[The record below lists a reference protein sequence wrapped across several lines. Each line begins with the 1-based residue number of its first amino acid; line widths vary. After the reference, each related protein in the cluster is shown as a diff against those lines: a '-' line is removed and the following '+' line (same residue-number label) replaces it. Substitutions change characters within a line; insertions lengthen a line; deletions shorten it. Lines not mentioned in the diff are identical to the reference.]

1 MNKKEEALLGNL
13 SYREIL
19 NAIPADIAVFDPN
32 HKYLFVNK
40 NAVKDDMIREWI
52 IGKDDFDY
60 CRKFNKPISIAESRR
75 SIFNEA
81 INNGPGT
88 LEEKVPGKQ
97 GEQYHLRHMVPIY
110 DENNEVRFVIGYGVD
125 ITSIK
130 QTQLDLEE
138 AKRLSVVGEFAA
150 GIAHEV
156 NNPLAVILA
165 KSQLLQL
172 QVLQLSIPDNSK
184 TRIYQTIDTINKTCL
199 FTSELIRN
207 LKSFSS
213 KADFEHLEYIS
224 LLKTI
229 GIALKLSGKRCENE
243 NIKIIID
250 VPPELTL
257 LCNEVALGQ
266 VFMNLLTNSIDAL
279 KDLSDKWIKIETKT
293 DGKILKICFTD
304 SGKGIPDRIST
315 RILQPFFT
323 TKEPGSGTGL
333 GLSISSKSVT
343 KMGGKLY
350 YNRKSINTQF
360 IIEFKSFELGYEL
373 KKTNNSY

>member
-88 LEEKVPGKQ
+88 LEEKVPGKR

-304 SGKGIPDRIST
+304 SGKGIPDGIST

>member
-304 SGKGIPDRIST
+304 SGKGIPDGIST